1 MTGRISPQPG
11 ARSQKAYA
19 SPVDTVGEP
28 DIHIHR
34 IWNRVRHERAYAV
47 VMPQAETPG
56 KWTTWTLI
64 TRYKVAAIIGALLL
78 VVLVAIILGGILT
91 SRALVVSDSTTCSSW
106 TSANQ
111 TEQRD
116 YGARY
121 VDEHGALRGG
131 GSSPADVVAAI
142 NRGCQ
147 DAFTNDVEDTV
158 NVVDA
163 IKEQ

>member
-1 MTGRISPQPG
+1 
-11 ARSQKAYA
+11 
-19 SPVDTVGEP
+19 
-28 DIHIHR
+28 
-34 IWNRVRHERAYAV
+34 
-47 VMPQAETPG
+47 MPQAETPRE
-56 KWTTWTLI
+56 WTTWTLI
-64 TRYKVAAIIGALLL
+64 TRYKTAAIVGALLL
-78 VVLVAIILGGILT
+78 AVLIAIILGGILT

-121 VDEHGALRGG
+121 VREHGALHGG
-131 GSSPADVVAAI
+131 GNSPAEVVAAI

-147 DAFTNDVEDTV
+147 DAFTNDVEDSV
-158 NVVDA
+158 NVVQA